1 MSREALVLAA
11 QLPRSREQA
20 LAALAFARE
29 LVDKFLCEGDKR
41 WLHNL
46 IVAGLAS
53 ARTEVMRTGG
63 QTIEVLRVKITPE
76 GRRALQGQRLT
87 N

>member
-1 MSREALVLAA
+1 
-11 QLPRSREQA
+11 
-20 LAALAFARE
+20 
-29 LVDKFLCEGDKR
+29 
-41 WLHNL
+41 
-46 IVAGLAS
+46 VAGLAS